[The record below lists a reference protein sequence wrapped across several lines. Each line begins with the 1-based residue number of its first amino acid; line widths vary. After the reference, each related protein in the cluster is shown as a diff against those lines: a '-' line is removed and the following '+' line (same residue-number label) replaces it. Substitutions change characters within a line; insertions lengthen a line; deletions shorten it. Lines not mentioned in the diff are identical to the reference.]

1 MAIDP
6 SDSRSIRQATESD
19 LGRILEIESLS
30 FENQWDLA
38 SFRAALNDLFLVLEE
53 REIVGFLSACSCALA
68 KRAVI
73 MRIAVHPDH
82 RGEGVA
88 TRLIAAVLDQLKEMK
103 VSEVE
108 LDVEIVK
115 TGAIGLYE
123 KFGFQRRHVLT
134 MNNENHE
141 TFLEMKLRL
150 DSE

>member
-1 MAIDP
+1 MATDP
-6 SDSRSIRQATESD
+6 SASGSIRRATEND

-38 SFRAALNDLFLVLEE
+38 SFRSALEELFLVLEE
-53 REIVGFLSACSCALA
+53 KEVVGFLSACCCALA
-68 KRAVI
+68 RRAVI

-82 RGEGVA
+82 RGGGVA
-88 TRLIAAVLDQLKEMK
+88 TRLITALLDHLREMK

-123 KFGFQRRHVLT
+123 KLGFRTRRVLPV
-134 MNNENHE
+134 NGEENEG
-141 TFLEMKLRL
+141 FIEMTRRL
-150 DSE
+150 CH